1 MDRKIFGVPK
11 QNHDGGICEVSN
23 DAVACVRLSERYT
36 GFKHERH
43 IGDFVQQLEEL
54 NEPWKLYLSCLYEH
68 DKVSITTSWHEHHL
82 LHAYCGFYSSD
93 FNDALCI
100 IIDGYGCHTDEG
112 AEVMSVYSFK
122 DNKFDSEV
130 DKVYEDTHVAGSPAR
145 WIENTKSIGREYAK
159 MCEEFEL
166 ARVGQG
172 DFAAGKLMGLAQ
184 YKGFEDKLPEKYA
197 TQEWLDRVDRASQL
211 QKASE
216 QKVIDIIQKYVDETG
231 IKNVVLSGGVFLN
244 CVINYKILKNLDINL
259 HIDPVPSDKG
269 ICIGTALKGYEDYT
283 GNTPPRF
290 KDVYLGQKWDVN
302 LDGWETSEVG
312 YGDIINLIEQGE
324 IVALYQ
330 GRSEVGDRALGNRSL
345 LYDPRLTKDDLN
357 EYKRRES
364 FRPFAATV
372 LKEHAADW
380 FDVDESP
387 FMTYAVDV
395 HPDKVDQIPAVVHA
409 DNTCRVQTVTQQ
421 QNIHFYN
428 LIQEFYK
435 RTGVPMLLNT
445 SYNIAG
451 YPMVESPEDALTVLK
466 HTRLKY
472 LYFPELNTLVTHH
485 S

>member
-1 MDRKIFGVPK
+1 M
-11 QNHDGGICEVSN
+11 
-23 DAVACVRLSERYT
+23 
-36 GFKHERH
+36 
-43 IGDFVQQLEEL
+43 
-54 NEPWKLYLSCLYEH
+54 
-68 DKVSITTSWHEHHL
+68 
-82 LHAYCGFYSSD
+82 
-93 FNDALCI
+93 
-100 IIDGYGCHTDEG
+100 
-112 AEVMSVYSFK
+112 
-122 DNKFDSEV
+122 
-130 DKVYEDTHVAGSPAR
+130 
-145 WIENTKSIGREYAK
+145 
-159 MCEEFEL
+159 
-166 ARVGQG
+166 
-172 DFAAGKLMGLAQ
+172 
-184 YKGFEDKLPEKYA
+184 
-197 TQEWLDRVDRASQL
+197 
-211 QKASE
+211 
-216 QKVIDIIQKYVDETG
+216 
-231 IKNVVLSGGVFLN
+231 
-244 CVINYKILKNLDINL
+244 
-259 HIDPVPSDKG
+259 
-269 ICIGTALKGYEDYT
+269 
-283 GNTPPRF
+283 
-290 KDVYLGQKWDVN
+290 
-302 LDGWETSEVG
+302 
-312 YGDIINLIEQGE
+312 
-324 IVALYQ
+324 
-330 GRSEVGDRALGNRSL
+330 GDRALGNRSL

-395 HPDKVDQIPAVVHA
+395 HPDKVDQIPAVIHA